1 MTPIASQSVAPPR
14 VLECPVQLEAVLAG
28 QHKVAEDDERL
39 RGGVI
44 VFEVRVQRVYAQQ
57 SLLVDGEPNRIDPD
71 KWRPLI
77 MSFQKFYGLAPGQIH
92 EPTLAKIRRLC
103 IAARMLIELAQLLS
117 SRKAEH
123 SQG

>member
-44 VFEVRVQRVYAQQ
+44 VFEVRVQRVYA
-57 SLLVDGEPNRIDPD
+57 SNRFWSMANP
-71 KWRPLI
+71 
-77 MSFQKFYGLAPGQIH
+77 
-92 EPTLAKIRRLC
+92 
-103 IAARMLIELAQLLS
+103 IES
-117 SRKAEH
+117 TRIN
-123 SQG
+123 GVR